1 MPWLF
6 VQRGWVG
13 AAMLY
18 FKPTLAQEGASMPIH
33 FFHRTNFNLLPSML
47 SVSCNVKSSKTM
59 TTFKS
64 AANYT
69 IDGNWE
75 INFFN
80 YASEDTRGDLT
91 ICKEICSKLNVPTA
105 AKKPWS
111 PSNPQQANQPTAKR
125 VFPNAGLTGQKAPT
139 SQAALTLNKHGRDEE
154 ITGKQRGKKPILA
167 LSDGR
172 TAWKKQQLVKKR

>member
-1 MPWLF
+1 
-6 VQRGWVG
+6 
-13 AAMLY
+13 
-18 FKPTLAQEGASMPIH
+18 
-33 FFHRTNFNLLPSML
+33 
-47 SVSCNVKSSKTM
+47 M

-125 VFPNAGLTGQKAPT
+125 VFQSADLTGQKATT
-139 SQAALTLNKHGRDEE
+139 SRAALTLNKHGHDEE
-154 ITGKQRGKKPILA
+154 IMGKQDRKQPVPA
-167 LSDGR
+167 LCDGR
-172 TAWKKQQLVKKR
+172 TAWKKQQLVKKRFQN